1 VQQLFKLA
9 GGTLWAASSLKWM
22 VRESPA
28 QPPPPPKTHPAE
40 KVRGGEIILK
50 TKARKTIFIVGLAGC
65 MVLALL
71 ISLFAR

>member
-1 VQQLFKLA
+1 
-9 GGTLWAASSLKWM
+9 M